1 MESAVERKR
10 RLARERQRNCRA
22 RLSAE
27 KAAAIKKKDRI
38 REAHRRKN
46 ETAFET
52 AARRKY
58 QREKILQRIAN
69 ETEEGAIQRRQR
81 NANAMRAAR
90 VNNAGFIPDNYT
102 YSENGVHIHNCG
114 NMDSVCQFCSGK
126 HFSAEKPS
134 DGRFNNCCHKG
145 KILHPIRREFPPY
158 LVSLLSDQNHPHYR
172 NFQENIRS
180 YNSSLSFTS
189 MGAQLQNP
197 PEKGPFCFRVHGQ
210 IYHRA
215 SHIYPNEGKRRQYA
229 QLYVVDSTQ
238 ATEIRAQ
245 DHVNSGCLQEVLENL
260 INIILKDNVYAQCF
274 QTLHEIEV
282 QEEQRAQEENIEMP
296 SVNLVFNRDHINDR
310 RRYNLPT
317 VNEIAI
323 VFRNEEGEPPFHR
336 DFKVYPR
343 NSDVPTLNLDILS
356 PELDP
361 MTYVLFFP
369 HGEPGWQPHMAGN
382 REDQQR
388 QNISMLQH
396 KISLTAVRDNEFNP
410 LLNGGKLFQQW
421 VVDSY
426 LQVEA
431 YNLNF
436 IRTQQNHLKVEQH
449 QGFADHLT
457 NAANTEDARIG
468 WTGSARNMREQYQD
482 ALAIVRKFGPPD
494 IFLTMTCNP
503 NWPEIQ
509 NNLFPGQTV
518 SSRPDLV
525 ARVFSI
531 KLQELVIDVTK
542 RYVIGRVVAHCYTIE
557 FPKSGLPHARLLL
570 IFHPEEKP
578 NSTERIDKI
587 VCAEIPDPETES
599 ILYEIVKKFMIHGPC
614 GEQNPNVPCMENNN
628 CSKGFPK
635 QFQQETF
642 TNQDSYPS
650 YRRRPG
656 STLNVGQKVVDNR
669 YVEPYN
675 KYLSH
680 KYNCH
685 LNVDICTFIRSV
697 KYVYKDL
704 YKGYDSV
711 TVGISEHNEI
721 KNFLDAKYV
730 SAPEGMWRL
739 LEFKMHDKSHTV
751 IHLPVHLP
759 QEQPVYF
766 EEGQERQALERAAQ
780 HNTPLTAWFLL
791 NQNDENARQY
801 LYADIPYHY
810 VYNKKMM
817 QWTPR
822 QRGADKIIS
831 EMYSV
836 NPKYQ
841 ERFYMRLLLLHVKGS
856 RSFEEL
862 KTVDDVI
869 CGSYKEAAERRQ
881 LVQNDDEWRRCLE
894 EASLTNMPQELRQ
907 LFAHICIFNN
917 PVNPD
922 VLFNSFEESL
932 IEDFLTN
939 HSRTIS
945 VQLALREIETT
956 LSLHGLTCQELH
968 LPIDDMSLTDSQN
981 VKQIQDNLEVEA

>member
-1 MESAVERKR
+1 
-10 RLARERQRNCRA
+10 
-22 RLSAE
+22 
-27 KAAAIKKKDRI
+27 
-38 REAHRRKN
+38 
-46 ETAFET
+46 
-52 AARRKY
+52 
-58 QREKILQRIAN
+58 
-69 ETEEGAIQRRQR
+69 
-81 NANAMRAAR
+81 
-90 VNNAGFIPDNYT
+90 
-102 YSENGVHIHNCG
+102 
-114 NMDSVCQFCSGK
+114 MDSVCQFCSGK

-145 KILHPIRREFPPY
+145 KILRPIRREFPPY

-197 PEKGPFCFRVHGQ
+197 PEKGPSCFRVHGQ

-215 SHIYPNEGKRRQYA
+215 SHIYPNEGKQRQYA

-245 DHVNSGCLQEVLENL
+245 DHVNSGCLQEVLKNL

-274 QTLHEIEV
+274 QTLREIEV
-282 QEEQRAQEENIEMP
+282 QEEQLAQEENIDMP
-296 SVNLVFNRDHINDR
+296 CVNLVFNRDRINDR

-343 NSDVPTLNLDILS
+343 NSEVPTLNLDILS

-369 HGEPGWQPHMAGN
+369 HGEPGWQPHTAGN

-410 LLNGGKLFQQW
+410 LLHGGKLFQQW

-457 NAANTEDARIG
+457 NAGNTEDARIG
-468 WTGSARNMREQYQD
+468 WTGSARNLKEQYRD
-482 ALAIVRKFGPPD
+482 ALAI
-494 IFLTMTCNP
+494 
-503 NWPEIQ
+503 
-509 NNLFPGQTV
+509 
-518 SSRPDLV
+518 
-525 ARVFSI
+525 
-531 KLQELVIDVTK
+531 
-542 RYVIGRVVAHCYTIE
+542 
-557 FPKSGLPHARLLL
+557 
-570 IFHPEEKP
+570 
-578 NSTERIDKI
+578 
-587 VCAEIPDPETES
+587 
-599 ILYEIVKKFMIHGPC
+599 
-614 GEQNPNVPCMENNN
+614 
-628 CSKGFPK
+628 
-635 QFQQETF
+635 
-642 TNQDSYPS
+642 
-650 YRRRPG
+650 
-656 STLNVGQKVVDNR
+656 
-669 YVEPYN
+669 
-675 KYLSH
+675 
-680 KYNCH
+680 
-685 LNVDICTFIRSV
+685 
-697 KYVYKDL
+697 
-704 YKGYDSV
+704 
-711 TVGISEHNEI
+711 
-721 KNFLDAKYV
+721 
-730 SAPEGMWRL
+730 
-739 LEFKMHDKSHTV
+739 
-751 IHLPVHLP
+751 
-759 QEQPVYF
+759 EQPVYF

-836 NPKYQ
+836 DPKYQ

-968 LPIDDMSLTDSQN
+968 LPIDDMSLTEAQN